1 MTINTT
7 SPNAVDYLKYAQ
19 AEGDS
24 LLVYAADALA
34 QLPVDGHPE
43 IESAIDTVQSV
54 LDAARHML
62 AEAAAAFC
70 RDGSDLD
77 TYADGRPVRTRLDLD
92 PGNYYEHVWH
102 PWIEHRIN
110 RRQEIAGAVTTTS
123 GRRKHIV
130 ISAPGVLDAV
140 DARPG
145 LRLVTD
151 DGSGQ

>member
-1 MTINTT
+1 MTTDT
-7 SPNAVDYLKYAQ
+7 ATPNAVDYLKYAH

-34 QLPVDGHPE
+34 QLPVDDRPE
-43 IESAIDTVQSV
+43 IESAIDAVQSV

-62 AEAAAAFC
+62 AESAAAFC
-70 RDGSDLD
+70 RDGNDLN
-77 TYADGRPVRTRLDLD
+77 TYADGRPVRTRLDLE
-92 PGNYYEHVWH
+92 PGNYYVHVWH

-110 RRQEIAGAVTTTS
+110 RPQEIAGAVTTTS

-140 DARPG
+140 DDRPS
-145 LRLVTD
+145 LRLSTD